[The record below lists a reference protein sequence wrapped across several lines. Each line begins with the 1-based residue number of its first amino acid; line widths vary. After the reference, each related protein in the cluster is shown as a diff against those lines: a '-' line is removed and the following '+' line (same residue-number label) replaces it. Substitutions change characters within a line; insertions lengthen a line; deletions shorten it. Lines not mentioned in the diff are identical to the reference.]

1 MQKAS
6 SCLRGL
12 LARVD
17 ELSCALVVAAG
28 GGGSQNCYGVAV
40 FTQERKIE
48 RSIIF
53 SSWCRPLLLS
63 VMHLFF
69 LSVKMNTLKLLLVKD
84 HARLACRHS
93 GLLSLT
99 REGQDESSLEMI
111 QATRMQKASTCLRGL
126 HVHPTAER

>member
-1 MQKAS
+1 MCS
-6 SCLRGL
+6 
-12 LARVD
+12 
-17 ELSCALVVAAG
+17 AL
-28 GGGSQNCYGVAV
+28 
-40 FTQERKIE
+40 
-48 RSIIF
+48 
-53 SSWCRPLLLS
+53 PLS
-63 VMHLFF
+63 VMHLILFSF
-69 LSVKMNTLKLLLVKD
+69 RNDEHTEVAISKD